1 MDCASL
7 LCGRLP
13 DVDGQD
19 ISDGALNDLRRLL
32 DLCLPST
39 RCQRCF
45 NTLLLLVPMVSFLS
59 RLYALVLPLGRLP
72 WLQLLLLS
80 SLPPSLDNLHLLQLS
95 LRLASS
101 ICTASGMS
109 SLAAKRRYGAILH
122 LR

>member
-1 MDCASL
+1 
-7 LCGRLP
+7 
-13 DVDGQD
+13 
-19 ISDGALNDLRRLL
+19 
-32 DLCLPST
+32 
-39 RCQRCF
+39 
-45 NTLLLLVPMVSFLS
+45 MVSFLS

-80 SLPPSLDNLHLLQLS
+80 SLPPSLDDLHLLQLS
-95 LRLASS
+95 LSLRLASG